1 MNNIIECHSLC
12 FSYTEGSNQTSILSN
27 LRLDVKLGE
36 SIAILGPSGCGKST
50 LLNLIA
56 GLDTPSSGDVLINN
70 SNITKLNEQDRT
82 DLRANTFGFVYQ
94 FHHLLKDFSS
104 VYNVAMPLLI
114 KGIDKESAI
123 AQSEK
128 LLTRVGLE
136 NRLNHKPSELSG
148 GERQRVAI
156 ARAMVVEPDCLL
168 ADEPT
173 GNLDA
178 KNAKDVLELIL
189 ELDENNTSS
198 LVIVTH
204 DQDIA
209 KKMNRTLTLSNQQLI
224 EGETESTRIN
234 FHSLE

>member
-1 MNNIIECHSLC
+1 VSFSL
-12 FSYTEGSNQTSILSN
+12 FFIYGRSNQTSILSN
-27 LRLDVKLGE
+27 LRLDVKSGE

-82 DLRANTFGFVYQ
+82 ELRANTFGFVYQ
-94 FHHLLKDFSS
+94 FHHLLNDFSS
-104 VYNVAMPLLI
+104 LYNVAMPLLI
-114 KGIDKESAI
+114 KGVDKEGAI

-128 LLTRVGLE
+128 LLTKVGLE
-136 NRLNHKPSELSG
+136 NRLSHKPSELSG

-173 GNLDA
+173 GNLDS

-189 ELDENNTSS
+189 ELNENDTSS

-224 EGETESTRIN
+224 ERRN
-234 FHSLE
+234 

>member
-1 MNNIIECHSLC
+1 MNNIIECRSLC
-12 FSYTEGSNQTSILSN
+12 FSYTEGSNQTSILNN
-27 LRLDVKLGE
+27 LRLDVKSGE
-36 SIAILGPSGCGKST
+36 SIAIIGPSGCGKST

-114 KGIDKESAI
+114 KGVDKESAI

-209 KKMNRTLTLSNQQLI
+209 KKMNRKLTLSNQQLI
-224 EGETESTRIN
+224 ET
-234 FHSLE
+234 

>member
-1 MNNIIECHSLC
+1 MNNIIECRSLC

-27 LRLDVKLGE
+27 LRLDVKSGE

-82 DLRANTFGFVYQ
+82 ELRANTFGFVYQ
-94 FHHLLKDFSS
+94 FHHLLNDFSS

-114 KGIDKESAI
+114 QGVDKESAI

-156 ARAMVVEPDCLL
+156 ARAMVVKPDCLL

-173 GNLDA
+173 GNLDT
-178 KNAKDVLELIL
+178 KNAKDVLKLIL

-224 EGETESTRIN
+224 ET
-234 FHSLE
+234 

>member
-1 MNNIIECHSLC
+1 MNNIIECRSLC

-27 LRLDVKLGE
+27 LRLEVKSGE

-82 DLRANTFGFVYQ
+82 ELRANTFGFVYQ
-94 FHHLLKDFSS
+94 FHHLLNDFSS

-114 KGIDKESAI
+114 KGVDKESAI

-224 EGETESTRIN
+224 ET
-234 FHSLE
+234 